1 MNRATK
7 FREIGKGEEKR
18 EGCKNDTVIFEIEA
32 RFETVEAGMEFL
44 GIKSI

>member
-18 EGCKNDTVIFEIEA
+18 EGCKDDTVT
-32 RFETVEAGMEFL
+32 FETVEAGMEFL
-44 GIKSI
+44 GIKPI